1 MTTAADDTLLAAL
14 RARLGADGVLTG
26 ADAAPFLTDQRRV
39 LHGQALA
46 VARPADADGVAA
58 VLRLCRAAR
67 VPAVPQGGN
76 TGLMGG
82 ATRTAA
88 AIPWCCRSGA

>member
-46 VARPADADGVAA
+46 VARPAGKTTSRVAIQ
-58 VLRLCRAAR
+58 VLLS
-67 VPAVPQGGN
+67 
-76 TGLMGG
+76 LSL
-82 ATRTAA
+82 
-88 AIPWCCRSGA
+88 IHI